1 MIKKVHAVHLQTSAA
16 SLLVTCSPHR
26 TCSADEL
33 TNDVRRKSAAVL
45 ERVEHLQNLNHNQR
59 QPYERREDLTS
70 SQFKL
75 NLADEDIGHGLQ
87 LHAARW
93 SNEKIDSGTDHD
105 LERS

>member
-45 ERVEHLQNLNHNQR
+45 ERVEHLQN
-59 QPYERREDLTS
+59 S

>member
-26 TCSADEL
+26 TYSADEL

-45 ERVEHLQNLNHNQR
+45 EQVEHLQNHNQR
-59 QPYERREDLTS
+59 QLYGRPGDLTS

-105 LERS
+105 LEGP